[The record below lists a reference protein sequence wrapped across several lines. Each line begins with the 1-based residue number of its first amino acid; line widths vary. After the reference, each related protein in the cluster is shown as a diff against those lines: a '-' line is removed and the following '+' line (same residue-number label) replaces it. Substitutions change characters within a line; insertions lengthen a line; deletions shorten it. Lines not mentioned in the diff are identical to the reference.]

1 MRKTLVGWLLMAVA
15 LYAQVP
21 SPGNGGPGVRNM
33 LRLEKDLPTP
43 ARNG

>member
-1 MRKTLVGWLLMAVA
+1 MRKTLVGWLLLAVA
-15 LYAQVP
+15 LYAQAP
-21 SPGNGGPGVRNM
+21 PAGNGGPGVRNV